1 MNSVQPQPQL
11 AEAAVV
17 SRRLPPLLGLN
28 HAAHAKE
35 AGLIRGSGGIPKQ
48 LLRAVLREQLDDAG
62 RRVIVLDPMG
72 DRSAF
77 VEALRSLGGTPLAFR
92 GGQA

>member
-11 AEAAVV
+11 AEAAGV

-28 HAAHAKE
+28 HAAHATV
-35 AGLIRGSGGIPKQ
+35 AGLIRGSGGTPRQ
-48 LLRAVLREQLDDAG
+48 LLMAVLREQLDDAG
-62 RRVIVLDPMG
+62 RRVIVLDPKE
-72 DRSAF
+72 DQPAF
-77 VEALRSLGGTPLAFR
+77 VEALRSLGGTPLAFP